1 MSEPAVSE
9 PAESEEDDQTMFSSM
24 ASARES
30 ADHRADPIGP
40 PTVPTAQTATAPTVP
55 AQPGERSRGEAVG
68 LPWIEEADEVA
79 PQDARELSK
88 LFFERLRTLERGSP
102 DHTYTRD
109 TLIEMNLSLVHYV
122 AGRFRNRGNGQLE
135 DLVQVGTIGL
145 IKAIDRFD
153 VDRGHK
159 FVSFAV
165 PCILGEI
172 KRYFRDTSWAVHV
185 PRRLQELRTDL
196 LKAQERLSCVHGREP
211 TVKELAA
218 DLDVAEEQVLE
229 AIVAANGYAAGSLDA
244 PHGPGDPGDTYRS
257 GRSLADAMGAP
268 DPAIEVFEHLHDLA
282 PLLAELDERERRI
295 IEMRFGQE
303 MTQAEIGAEL
313 GISQMHVSRLLSRTL
328 ARLRTG
334 LGAGE

>member
-1 MSEPAVSE
+1 MFVRTIE
-9 PAESEEDDQTMFSSM
+9 AEL
-24 ASARES
+24 A
-30 ADHRADPIGP
+30 ADPTEG
-40 PTVPTAQTATAPTVP
+40 TQ
-55 AQPGERSRGEAVG
+55 GEAAP
-68 LPWIEEADEVA
+68 LPWIEEAHQVA
-79 PQDARELSK
+79 PKDARELSK
-88 LFFERLRTLERGSP
+88 LFFDRLATLEDGSP
-102 DHTYTRD
+102 DHAYTRD

-135 DLVQVGTIGL
+135 DIVQVGTVGL

-153 VDRGHK
+153 VSRGFE

-185 PRRLQELRTDL
+185 PRRLQELRTRL
-196 LKAQERLSCVHGREP
+196 SRSQERLSTVLGREP

-218 DLDVAEEQVLE
+218 DLEVTEEQALE
-229 AIVAANGYAAGSLDA
+229 AIVAANGYLAGSLDA
-244 PHGPGDPGDTYRS
+244 PHGSADEADTYRS
-257 GRSLADAMGAP
+257 GRTLADVMGAP
-268 DPAIEVFEHLHDLA
+268 DPAIEVFEHVHALA

-303 MTQAEIGAEL
+303 MTQAEIGAAL

-328 ARLRTG
+328 AELRTG
-334 LGAGE
+334 LLTRE

>member
-1 MSEPAVSE
+1 MPVESVEGEQTTFRPADSVV
-9 PAESEEDDQTMFSSM
+9 
-24 ASARES
+24 S
-30 ADHRADPIGP
+30 ADSSR
-40 PTVPTAQTATAPTVP
+40 P
-55 AQPGERSRGEAVG
+55 AERSRGEAVG
-68 LPWIEEADEVA
+68 LPWIEEADQVA
-79 PQDARELSK
+79 PVDARELSK

-109 TLIEMNLSLVHYV
+109 TLIEMNLTLVHYV
-122 AGRFRNRGNGQLE
+122 AGRYRNRGNGQLE

-153 VDRGHK
+153 VSRGCE

-172 KRYFRDTSWAVHV
+172 KRHFRDTSWAVHV
-185 PRRLQELRTDL
+185 PRRLQELRGEL
-196 LKAQERLSCVHGREP
+196 VKAQERLASVLGREP

-218 DLDVAEEQVLE
+218 DLAVAEEEVLE
-229 AIVAANGYAAGSLDA
+229 GVVAANGYAAGSLDA
-244 PHGPGDPGDTYRS
+244 PQDPGEAADTYRK

-268 DPAIEVFEHLHDLA
+268 DPAIEVFEHLHALA

-303 MTQAEIGAEL
+303 MTQAEIGTAMGL
-313 GISQMHVSRLLSRTL
+313 SQVHVSRLLSQTL
-328 ARLRTG
+328 ARLRRG
-334 LGAGE
+334 LRTRE

>member
-1 MSEPAVSE
+1 
-9 PAESEEDDQTMFSSM
+9 MFSSM
-24 ASARES
+24 ASAGQS
-30 ADHRADPIGP
+30 ADHRADPAELPAVRTGP
-40 PTVPTAQTATAPTVP
+40 AAPTVP

-68 LPWIEEADEVA
+68 LPWIEEANEVA

-88 LFFERLRTLERGSP
+88 LFFERLRTLESGSP

-172 KRYFRDTSWAVHV
+172 KRHFRDTSWAVHV

-196 LKAQERLSCVHGREP
+196 VRAQERLSCGLGREP

-244 PHGPGDPGDTYRS
+244 PHGPGDPDDTYRS
-257 GRSLADAMGAP
+257 GRSLADALGAP
-268 DPAIEVFEHLHDLA
+268 DPAIEVFEYLHDLA

-303 MTQAEIGAEL
+303 MTQAEIGADL

-328 ARLRTG
+328 TRLRTG